1 MTELLERA
9 EAYERLK
16 MSHMSTSDRVKA
28 SREGKE
34 IVLGINEFYKKT
46 KDSALMDWMKLRDN
60 RPVRVCFPNGRI
72 KVFVPLFL
80 LCLCFLFRHQNAATD
95 SCQAASKPIW

>member
-46 KDSALMDWMKLRDN
+46 KDSALMDWMK
-60 RPVRVCFPNGRI
+60 RVTVKKKKIEKRLNY
-72 KVFVPLFL
+72 VPEV
-80 LCLCFLFRHQNAATD
+80 
-95 SCQAASKPIW
+95 

>member
-34 IVLGINEFYKKT
+34 IVLGINEIYKKT
-46 KDSALMDWMKLRDN
+46 KDGSLMDWMK
-60 RPVRVCFPNGRI
+60 RVTI
-72 KVFVPLFL
+72 KKKKIEKRLNYVPEV
-80 LCLCFLFRHQNAATD
+80 
-95 SCQAASKPIW
+95 